1 MNLFNELNHQD
12 NKFEFPNTTGMKA
25 IRIIAL
31 SIVTLVFSLSAAYSQ
46 VNDTVWLSTL
56 DVSMATTGWGQK
68 GVNVSCMGNPLIL
81 NGVQYRSGFGTHSP
95 GTLYLKL
102 GGKAQRFHAVVG
114 VDDEEKAS
122 SGSIIFIVYGDG
134 ELLCQSSKLVSGG
147 KSEEIN
153 VNTAGIDTL
162 LLIVDGAGDGINYD
176 HADWADAYF
185 LVKGK
190 KPVAISRPVE
200 PAYILTPKAPAS
212 PRINGPKI
220 YGARPGND
228 FIYRIPATGERPM
241 KFSVKGLP
249 KGLALNKT
257 TGVITGKIQ
266 AEGRYETVITAKNS
280 KGEASR
286 DFTIVA
292 GKQIALTPPLGWNS
306 WNCFACAIDQEKVM
320 AAADAMEKSGLADY
334 GWSYINI
341 DDCWMI
347 ESNSEDSILGGEPRD
362 EKGNMRTNKKF
373 PDIKA
378 LTDYVH
384 SKGLKIGIYSG
395 PGPRTCAGYTAC
407 YQHEEADAKQFAEW
421 GFDYLKYDWCDY
433 ERIAK
438 DHSLPELKKP
448 YIVMREALDKA
459 GRDIV
464 YSLCQYGMGDVWRW
478 GAEVGG
484 NCWRTTGDITD
495 NWSSVETIGFSQSG
509 LEYFSGPGHW
519 NDPDM
524 LVVGKVGW
532 GPALHPTNLTPNEQ
546 YTHISLWALLAS
558 PLLIGC
564 DMTQLDDFT
573 FSLLTNNEV
582 LDINQDPLG
591 MQAGRIIKNGN
602 IEIWA
607 KNLEDGSKAVGIFN
621 RGMKQESAVI
631 KRSDLDMNGNYT
643 IRDVWKQED
652 IGPLGESYSTV
663 IPSHGVKLLRIY
675 K

>member
-1 MNLFNELNHQD
+1 
-12 NKFEFPNTTGMKA
+12 
-25 IRIIAL
+25 
-31 SIVTLVFSLSAAYSQ
+31 
-46 VNDTVWLSTL
+46 
-56 DVSMATTGWGQK
+56 
-68 GVNVSCMGNPLIL
+68 
-81 NGVQYRSGFGTHSP
+81 
-95 GTLYLKL
+95 
-102 GGKAQRFHAVVG
+102 
-114 VDDEEKAS
+114 
-122 SGSIIFIVYGDG
+122 
-134 ELLCQSSKLVSGG
+134 
-147 KSEEIN
+147 
-153 VNTAGIDTL
+153 
-162 LLIVDGAGDGINYD
+162 
-176 HADWADAYF
+176 
-185 LVKGK
+185 
-190 KPVAISRPVE
+190 
-200 PAYILTPKAPAS
+200 
-212 PRINGPKI
+212 
-220 YGARPGND
+220 
-228 FIYRIPATGERPM
+228 
-241 KFSVKGLP
+241 
-249 KGLALNKT
+249 
-257 TGVITGKIQ
+257 
-266 AEGRYETVITAKNS
+266 
-280 KGEASR
+280 
-286 DFTIVA
+286 
-292 GKQIALTPPLGWNS
+292 
-306 WNCFACAIDQEKVM
+306 
-320 AAADAMEKSGLADY
+320 
-334 GWSYINI
+334 
-341 DDCWMI
+341 
-347 ESNSEDSILGGEPRD
+347 
-362 EKGNMRTNKKF
+362 
-373 PDIKA
+373 
-378 LTDYVH
+378 
-384 SKGLKIGIYSG
+384 
-395 PGPRTCAGYTAC
+395 
-407 YQHEEADAKQFAEW
+407 
-421 GFDYLKYDWCDY
+421 
-433 ERIAK
+433 
-438 DHSLPELKKP
+438 
-448 YIVMREALDKA
+448 MREALDKA

>member
-1 MNLFNELNHQD
+1 MNELNHRD
-12 NKFEFPNTTGMKA
+12 NKFDFPNTTAMRA

-31 SIVTLVFSLSAAYSQ
+31 SIVTLVLSLSAAYSQ
-46 VNDTVWLSTL
+46 VNDTVWLSSL
-56 DVSMATTGWGQK
+56 DVSLAATGWGQK
-68 GVNVSCMGNPLIL
+68 GVNTSCMGNPLIL
-81 NGVQYRSGFGTHSP
+81 NGKQYRSGFGTHAP

-249 KGLALNKT
+249 KGLSLNKS
-257 TGVITGKIQ
+257 TGVITGKTP

-286 DFTIVA
+286 NFTIVA

-347 ESNSEDSILGGEPRD
+347 ESESEDPILGGAPRD
-362 EKGNMRTNKKF
+362 EKGNMKTNKKF
-373 PDIKA
+373 PDVKA

-384 SKGLKIGIYSG
+384 SRGLKIGIYSG

-448 YIVMREALDKA
+448 YLVMREALDKA

-495 NWSSVETIGFSQSG
+495 NWSSVESIGFSQSG

-591 MQAGRIIKNGN
+591 MQAGRISKNGN

-621 RGMKQESAVI
+621 RGMKQESAVM
-631 KRSDLDMNGNYT
+631 KRSDLGMNGNYT

-652 IGPLGESYSTV
+652 LGPLTDSYTTV
-663 IPSHGVKLLRIY
+663 VPSHGVKLLRIC